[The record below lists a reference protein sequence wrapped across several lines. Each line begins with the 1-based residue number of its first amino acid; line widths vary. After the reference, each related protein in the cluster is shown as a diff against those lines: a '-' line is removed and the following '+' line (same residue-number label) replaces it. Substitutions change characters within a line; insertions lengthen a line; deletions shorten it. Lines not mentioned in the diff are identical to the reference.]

1 MFIVTQTNQDQ
12 DTLENFVQGPVRIF
26 MQPTVDTAL
35 QNLTQ
40 LLTTTA
46 SDLALEAIDAVKVP
60 DSEQWGANAVG
71 HLLCKHLEDGYY
83 VHLVIYKLS

>member
-12 DTLENFVQGPVRIF
+12 DTLENFVQGPIRVF
-26 MQPTVDTAL
+26 MQPTVDTSL

-46 SDLALEAIDAVKVP
+46 SDLALEALEAVKVP
-60 DSEQWGANAVG
+60 NSEQWGANAVG
-71 HLLCKHLEDGYY
+71 HLLCKHPVYGYY
-83 VHLVIYKLS
+83 VHLVIYRMS